1 MDLNAITPIV
11 GAAVALS
18 GAGILFSFAG
28 ALANERSAPSNAADM
43 LNLFGIT
50 PSNANDF
57 MWPIDSAA

>member
-28 ALANERSAPSNAADM
+28 ALANERSAPSNAAGV
-43 LNLFGIT
+43 NLFGIT
-50 PSNANDF
+50 RAMRTNSCGPLT
-57 MWPIDSAA
+57 PAA